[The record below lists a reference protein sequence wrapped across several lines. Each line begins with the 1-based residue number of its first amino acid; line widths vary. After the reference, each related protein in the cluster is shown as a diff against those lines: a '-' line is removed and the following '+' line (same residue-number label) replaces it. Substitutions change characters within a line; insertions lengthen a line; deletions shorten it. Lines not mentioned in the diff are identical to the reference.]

1 MLLLEGKS
9 VIVTGGTGAVGS
21 ALCDVLSREGADIAF
36 NFEKSKDKAEQ
47 VLCKIK
53 ENGRKGLAFQCSVL
67 DKEAVASMVRTVEE
81 EFGKI
86 DILVNNAGV
95 VQVMPFPLIEEE
107 EWDMVMDV
115 NVKGMFIVS
124 KEVVRHMVM
133 QRSGVI
139 INMGSIGGVRLLE
152 VPVHYAASKAAV
164 SGFSIALAKELA
176 RYNIRVNTV
185 VPGMLSGGVGLN
197 VPEKQYNEYMKYCAA
212 ARPGKPEE
220 VADYV
225 AFLASDRAAYINAQ
239 NLIIDGGL

>member
-1 MLLLEGKS
+1 MLLEGKS

-21 ALCDVLSREGADIAF
+21 ALCDVLSREGANVAF
-36 NFEKSKDKAEQ
+36 NYERSKDKAGEVAARIQ
-47 VLCKIK
+47 
-53 ENGRKGLAFQCSVL
+53 ENGRKALAFQCSVL
-67 DKEAVASMVRTVEE
+67 DREGVAQMVKKTEE

-86 DILVNNAGV
+86 DILVNNAGI

-107 EWDMVMDV
+107 EWDLVMDV
-115 NVKGMFIVS
+115 NVKGMFIVT

-164 SGFSIALAKELA
+164 GGFSIALAKELS

-220 VADYV
+220 VAEYV
-225 AFLASDRAAYINAQ
+225 AFLASDRAQYINAQ
-239 NLIIDGGL
+239 NLLIDGGL

>member
-1 MLLLEGKS
+1 MLLEGKS
-9 VIVTGGTGAVGS
+9 VLVTGGTGAVGS
-21 ALCDVLSREGADIAF
+21 ALCDVLSREGAEVAF
-36 NFEKSKDKAEQ
+36 NYDKNKEKAEQ
-47 VLCKIK
+47 VLSRIK
-53 ENGRKGLAFQCSVL
+53 ENGRRGLAFQCSVL
-67 DKEAVASMVRTVEE
+67 DKEAVAQMVKSVES

-107 EWDMVMDV
+107 EWDLVMDI
-115 NVKGMFIVS
+115 NVKGMFIVT
-124 KEVVRHMVM
+124 KEVVRSMVM
-133 QRSGVI
+133 QRSGAI

-164 SGFSIALAKELA
+164 GGFSIALAKELA

-197 VPEKQYNEYMKYCAA
+197 VPEKQYNEYLKYCAA

-220 VADYV
+220 VAEYV
-225 AFLASDRAAYINAQ
+225 AFLASDRASYINAQ
-239 NLIIDGGL
+239 NLLIDGGL

>member
-1 MLLLEGKS
+1 MLLEGKS
-9 VIVTGGTGAVGS
+9 VIITGGTGAVGS
-21 ALCDVLSREGADIAF
+21 ALCDVLSREGANVAF
-36 NFEKSKDKAEQ
+36 NYERNKDKASE
-47 VLCKIK
+47 VVRRIE
-53 ENGRKGLAFQCSVL
+53 ENGRRALSFQCSVL
-67 DKEAVASMVRTVEE
+67 DKEGVAQMVKKTAE

-86 DILVNNAGV
+86 DILVNNAGI

-107 EWDMVMDV
+107 EWDLVMDV
-115 NVKGMFIVS
+115 NVKGMFIVT

-139 INMGSIGGVRLLE
+139 LNMGSIGGVRLLE

-164 SGFSIALAKELA
+164 GGFSIALAKELA

-220 VADYV
+220 VAEYV
-225 AFLASDRAAYINAQ
+225 AFLASDRAQYINAQ
-239 NLIIDGGL
+239 NLLIDGGL

>member
-1 MLLLEGKS
+1 MLLEGKS

-21 ALCDVLSREGADIAF
+21 ALCDVLSREGADVAF
-36 NFEKSKDKAEQ
+36 NYERNKDKAEE
-47 VLCKIK
+47 VICRIEK
-53 ENGRKGLAFQCSVL
+53 NGRKALAFQCSVL
-67 DKEAVASMVRTVEE
+67 DKEGVAQMVKKTEE
-81 EFGKI
+81 EFSKI
-86 DILVNNAGV
+86 DILVNNAGI

-107 EWDMVMDV
+107 EWDLVMDV
-115 NVKGMFIVS
+115 NVKGMFIVT
-124 KEVVRHMVM
+124 KEVVRRMVM

-139 INMGSIGGVRLLE
+139 LNMGSIGGVRLLE

-164 SGFSIALAKELA
+164 GGFSIALAKELA

-220 VADYV
+220 VAEYI
-225 AFLASDRAAYINAQ
+225 AFLASDRASYINAQ
-239 NLIIDGGL
+239 NLLIDGGL

>member
-1 MLLLEGKS
+1 MLLEGKS

-21 ALCDVLSREGADIAF
+21 ALCDVLSREGASVAF
-36 NFEKSKDKAEQ
+36 NYEKNKDKALEVQ
-47 VLCKIK
+47 SHIE
-53 ENGRKGLAFQCSVL
+53 ENGRRALAFQCSVL
-67 DKEAVASMVRTVEE
+67 DKEGVAQMVKKTAE

-86 DILVNNAGV
+86 DILVNNAGI

-107 EWDMVMDV
+107 EWDLVMDV
-115 NVKGMFIVS
+115 NVKGMFIVT

-164 SGFSIALAKELA
+164 GGFSIALAKELA

-220 VADYV
+220 VAEYV
-225 AFLASDRAAYINAQ
+225 AFLVSDRAQYINAQ
-239 NLIIDGGL
+239 NLLIDGGL